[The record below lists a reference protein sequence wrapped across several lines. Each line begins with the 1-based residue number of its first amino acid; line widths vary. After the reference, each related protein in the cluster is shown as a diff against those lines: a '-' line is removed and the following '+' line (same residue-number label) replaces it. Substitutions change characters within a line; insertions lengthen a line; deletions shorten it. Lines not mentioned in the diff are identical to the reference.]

1 MSSAPRGTVDRMT
14 ATGPT
19 THGRGRASF
28 LCCGVPI
35 TPVGPTAA
43 RDLLLAST
51 HGQGRAVHLC
61 NAYTLSLAVRDPEFR
76 ALLSAADLNF
86 ADGHPVAAV
95 GRLRGHAEMDT
106 RVYGPD
112 LMLAVLDAG
121 RAHNLRHYLYGG
133 TAEVLNDLQERL
145 VRRFPG
151 LIVVG
156 SESPPFRELTDLESA
171 AMVQRIR
178 AARADIVWVG
188 LGTPRQDHFVA
199 RHAQTLQS
207 TLVAVGAAFDFHAG
221 HKRQAPAWMQRTGL
235 EWCFR
240 LLAEPR
246 RLWRRYF
253 VGNPVFLFGIARD
266 AISHRRRS

>member
-1 MSSAPRGTVDRMT
+1 MSGAPRGTVDRMT
-14 ATGPT
+14 AAGPT
-19 THGRGRASF
+19 THDRADASF

-35 TPVGPTAA
+35 TPVGPTGA

-95 GRLRGHAEMDT
+95 GRRRGHAEMDT

-121 RAHNLRHYLYGG
+121 RAHHLRHYLYGG
-133 TAEVLNDLQERL
+133 TADVLRDLQERL
-145 VRRFPG
+145 ERRFPG

-156 SESPPFRELTDLESA
+156 SESPPFRELTAAESV
-171 AMVQRIR
+171 AMARRIR

-188 LGTPRQDHFVA
+188 LGTPRQDQFVA
-199 RHAQTLQS
+199 TYAPTLRS

-221 HKRQAPAWMQRTGL
+221 HKRQAPTWMQRAGL
-235 EWCFR
+235 EWLFR

-246 RLWRRYF
+246 RLWRRYV
-253 VGNPVFLFGIARD
+253 VGNPVFVFGIARD
-266 AISHRRRS
+266 AIANRRRS